1 MRLDQRIAVAAVCVA
16 CTGCTTL
23 ETRREPEAL
32 QASDPQRQIL
42 VMLREWPARHYQPGT
57 PQIPQYRSGAHARE
71 LHNVEDLARQYSFR
85 VLSDWPMASLGVR
98 CFLGEVAAGKVPREV
113 ASRVAADPR
122 VESAQAVQVF
132 HAMGHNDPYYALQT
146 SAKLLKLDALH
157 RIATGHHVRV
167 AQIDTGV
174 DIRHPDLQGQ
184 LAETKNFVDASE
196 YTAELHGTAVAGII
210 VAQADNGIGIVGIAP
225 GATLLPLR
233 ACWQAV
239 ADAGA
244 VCTSFTLA
252 KAFEYV
258 LTQHVQVLNLSIAG
272 PQDILLA
279 RLIDRAI
286 ENGMTVIA
294 ALDPAAPAAGF
305 PANHANVIA
314 VATLDTASPSARAIV
329 APGDRVLTTLP
340 HGSFGFMSGSSFAA
354 AHVTG
359 LAALLLELSPRL
371 KPADIAASFD
381 QAMHDDAFQHGAH
394 LLNACAMLTRVSR
407 GGDCSCCEET
417 AARQSR
423 HDAAGHL
430 R

>member
-1 MRLDQRIAVAAVCVA
+1 
-16 CTGCTTL
+16 
-23 ETRREPEAL
+23 
-32 QASDPQRQIL
+32 
-42 VMLREWPARHYQPGT
+42 MLRERSARHYQPGM
-57 PQIPQYRSGAHARE
+57 PQIPQYPSGVHARE
-71 LHNVEDLARQYSFR
+71 LHTVAELARQYDFR

-98 CFLGEVAAGKVPREV
+98 CFLAEVAAGATPREV
-113 ASRVAADPR
+113 AARVAADPR

-132 HAMGHNDPYYALQT
+132 HAMGHNDPYYSLQT
-146 SAKLLKLDALH
+146 SAALLKLDTLH
-157 RIATGHHVRV
+157 RMATGSRVRV

-174 DIRHPDLQGQ
+174 DVRHPDLQGQ
-184 LAETKNFVDASE
+184 LAEIRNFVDASE

-210 VAQADNGIGIVGIAP
+210 VARADNGIGIVGIAP

-252 KAFEYV
+252 KALEYV
-258 LTQHVQVLNLSIAG
+258 LTQHVRVLNLSVAG
-272 PQDILLA
+272 PQDTLLA

-286 ENGMTVIA
+286 ESGTAVVA
-294 ALDPAAPAAGF
+294 ALDPSAPATGF

-314 VATLDTASPSARAIV
+314 VAALDTASRSARTII

-340 HGSFGFMSGSSFAA
+340 NGSFGFMSGSSFAA

-359 LAALLLELSPRL
+359 LAALLLELSPQL
-371 KPADIAASFD
+371 KPADVAASFD
-381 QAMHDDAFQHGAH
+381 QAMHDDALHPGAH

-407 GGDCSCCEET
+407 RGDCSCCEET